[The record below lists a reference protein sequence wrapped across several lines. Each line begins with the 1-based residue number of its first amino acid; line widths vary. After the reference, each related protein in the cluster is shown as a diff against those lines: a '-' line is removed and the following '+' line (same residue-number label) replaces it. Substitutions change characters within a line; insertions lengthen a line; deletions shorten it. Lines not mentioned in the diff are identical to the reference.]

1 MVASLADR
9 ITAANDLAVRR
20 LNSAAPVLVR
30 IREARLAIPTL
41 GGQGLLHAGPPV
53 TLPSLCGPMRGAI
66 VGAALYEGW
75 AHSAPEAEALLDS
88 GAITLRCTHDASAV
102 GPMAGII
109 SPSMPLLEVRDTE
122 HGATAYAPLNEG
134 VGAVLRFGANDAAVV
149 ARLRWLQD
157 ELAPAL
163 DLAMRHLG
171 GLPLIPLIARALTM
185 GDELHQRNVA
195 ASGLFFR
202 ATAPAL
208 AEVASGPTL
217 SRVLGFLAQTDQ
229 FFLNIAMA
237 ASKAML
243 ASVED
248 IPYCALVTAMSRNGV
263 EFGIRVSGLGARWF
277 TAPAPPP
284 VGIYFPGFAAED
296 ANPDMGDSAILET
309 AGLGGMAMAA
319 SPAVAGFV
327 GVASVREALA
337 TTQAMAEITLA
348 RSPHFKIPSLD
359 FAGAPTGIELRSV
372 VRLGIVPVINTGI
385 AHRLAGMGQIGAGIV
400 RAPLPAFQSALA
412 AFAVRYATPDGDGTA
427 PAESL
432 ARNGRG

>member
-1 MVASLADR
+1 VVASLADR
-9 ITAANDLAVRR
+9 IAAANDLAMCR
-20 LNSAAPVLVR
+20 LNSAAPVLIG

-41 GGQGLLHAGPPV
+41 DGQSLLHAGPP
-53 TLPSLCGPMRGAI
+53 LMPPSPCGPMRGAI

-75 AHSAPEAEALLDS
+75 ARSAPEAEALLES
-88 GAITLRCTHDASAV
+88 GAMALRCTHDASAV

-109 SPSMPLLEVRDTE
+109 SPSMPLLEVRDIE

-134 VGAVLRFGANDAAVV
+134 VGAVLRFGANDAGVV
-149 ARLRWLQD
+149 CRLRWLQN
-157 ELAPAL
+157 ELGPAL
-163 DLAMRHLG
+163 DAAVRRLG

-202 ATAPAL
+202 AVAPAL
-208 AEVASGPTL
+208 AEVVSGPTL

-243 ASVED
+243 ASSED
-248 IPYCALVTAMSRNGV
+248 IPYCTLVTAMSRNGV

-284 VGIYFPGFAAED
+284 AGMYFPGFTAED
-296 ANPDMGDSAILET
+296 ANLDMGDSAIVET

-319 SPAVAGFV
+319 SPAVVGFV
-327 GVASVREALA
+327 GMASVREALA
-337 TTQAMAEITLA
+337 TTQAMADITLA
-348 RSPHFKIPSLD
+348 PSPYFKIPALD

-372 VRLGIVPVINTGI
+372 VRLGVVPVINTGI

-400 RAPLPAFQSALA
+400 RAPLPAFQNALA
-412 AFAVRYATPDGDGTA
+412 AFAVRYAASDKDATA
-427 PAESL
+427 PAESR
-432 ARNGRG
+432 ARNGGG